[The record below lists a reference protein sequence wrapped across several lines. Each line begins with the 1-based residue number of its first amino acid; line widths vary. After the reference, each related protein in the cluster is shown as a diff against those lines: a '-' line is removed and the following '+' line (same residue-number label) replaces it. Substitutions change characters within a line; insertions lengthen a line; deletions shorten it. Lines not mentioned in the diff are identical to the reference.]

1 MVLVPPGRRTD
12 LALLP
17 AMMWVINQW
26 RYNELWQQWCEAS
39 VWLAPRQGLR
49 PKKTWDSARNAFW
62 MHILIHITRGKL
74 KRVSRT
80 TNELSRITTSA
91 VQSTSNFDKDMWSLA
106 QHRDILI
113 PRFTPTTTTTALMDH
128 KLHCAALSNMLPC
141 STQAF
146 GSPAPLVP
154 GAGPTPSTKILQGL
168 IKLALSNL
176 FDIWSPAADRFL
188 HFDSPVRKSKRVI
201 LSGYACQP
209 YRRGWLAATKV
220 GLQTTCVVTW
230 KLDKVAQSVH

>member
-1 MVLVPPGRRTD
+1 MRSHVSLVLIEKMTRFS
-12 LALLP
+12 ALGVTTSIVLG
-17 AMMWVINQW
+17 IGNQV
-26 RYNELWQQWCEAS
+26 LTGT
-39 VWLAPRQGLR
+39 QGDAQF
-49 PKKTWDSARNAFW
+49 PQE
-62 MHILIHITRGKL
+62 MGKL

-176 FDIWSPAADRFL
+176 FDI
-188 HFDSPVRKSKRVI
+188 
-201 LSGYACQP
+201 
-209 YRRGWLAATKV
+209 
-220 GLQTTCVVTW
+220 
-230 KLDKVAQSVH
+230 